1 MDQRHSKEKIKIG
14 KQLFIK
20 DIKNVF
26 TLVTMLHC
34 FGTETF
40 WLLWQII
47 TSGAAQRCRTIYI
60 FYKFTNTLYWQI
72 PNVAI
77 HAKFKESIKFAMPN
91 SQIWHLYPNR
101 SIQYNIWSSSPVN
114 IGSIVC
120 LQTLKLILMW
130 DSLIP
135 DQAIIAH
142 QILPIS
148 NELADYPINCNFMYL
163 CSFIWNLLCL
173 VQGGHV

>member
-1 MDQRHSKEKIKIG
+1 MYLDWW
-14 KQLFIK
+14 QL
-20 DIKNVF
+20 
-26 TLVTMLHC
+26 LHC
-34 FGTETF
+34 FVTNTF
-40 WLLWQII
+40 CLLWKII

-60 FYKFTNTLYWQI
+60 FKIYKYIKI

-91 SQIWHLYPNR
+91 SQIWHLYPNQ

-135 DQAIIAH
+135 DQAIITD
-142 QILPIS
+142 QILY
-148 NELADYPINCNFMYL
+148 NYNYKWTVRFYE
-163 CSFIWNLLCL
+163 NLIYIHSWGIL
-173 VQGGHV
+173 